1 MNHKLKDKKQKIG
14 LVLGGGGAKGA
25 YQAGVLKALKEANI
39 LSYVTH
45 VSANSIGSINA
56 LMVVDEKIEG
66 CAEVW
71 KTISKK
77 DALKLKS
84 KSEKGGIFSRNGLIK
99 ILENNIDFD
108 HVSQSDK
115 KLYIT
120 AFNKDTQKIEY
131 FLANGK
137 TKEEIL
143 SYTLASSA
151 IPYVYAPVKIGEH
164 YYSDGFKDNVPVR
177 VLKNAGC
184 DVIIIIG
191 LRPEYHPTP
200 EELEGISVI
209 DFTPP
214 YQLGTSRFDALDFK
228 PANIEFRLKNGYLT
242 AKKILDNIKDDEKN
256 PFYEKGAI
264 KRVLSRLFKSKIIYN
279 SYPNYYYRLDHFD
292 VVGQLN
298 PDKSAKDEI
307 MEIIDAQ
314 MQ

>member
-1 MNHKLKDKKQKIG
+1 M
-14 LVLGGGGAKGA
+14 
-25 YQAGVLKALKEANI
+25 
-39 LSYVTH
+39 
-45 VSANSIGSINA
+45 
-56 LMVVDEKIEG
+56 
-66 CAEVW
+66 
-71 KTISKK
+71 
-77 DALKLKS
+77 
-84 KSEKGGIFSRNGLIK
+84 IK

-264 KRVLSRLFKSKIIYN
+264 KRVLSRLFKSRIIYN

>member
-1 MNHKLKDKKQKIG
+1 
-14 LVLGGGGAKGA
+14 
-25 YQAGVLKALKEANI
+25 
-39 LSYVTH
+39 
-45 VSANSIGSINA
+45 
-56 LMVVDEKIEG
+56 MVVDEKIEG

-264 KRVLSRLFKSKIIYN
+264 KRVLSRLFKSRIIYN

>member
-1 MNHKLKDKKQKIG
+1 MNHKLKDRKQKIG

-39 LSYVTH
+39 LPYVTH

-120 AFNKDTQKIEY
+120 AFNKDSQKIEY

-242 AKKILDNIKDDEKN
+242 AKKILDNIKDDAKN

-264 KRVLSRLFKSKIIYN
+264 KRVLSRLFKSRIIYN